1 MLTDWKTLLQ
11 PAATPPTVGEE
22 QLRFQGLEPDP
33 VDEWQRMLRFAALG
47 PADWAAMA
55 ETVEPLFR
63 RGTELVVNV
72 YDYLSSVPETA
83 AILGWEEFVDEAHLE
98 ERRRF
103 FTIWLARTL
112 GMDTSAE
119 FADYLF
125 RAGIIHAGHGPR
137 RIHVPHAYVRVSV
150 GLVLSMFADYMR
162 DAHLPG
168 ETVAKAMMGWNKYL
182 SVQLNQM
189 ELGYKVARELDE
201 GTFRVPVIVYG
212 LLRPKMPQR
221 ETRVAVHADATVHE
235 VMRKFFNYHPVARR
249 EALEVVWEG
258 HEKPDSLWMEVVP
271 TYRLKHGWRLLVNGR
286 EMEYLQG
293 VQTPVRAD
301 DRLELFPPGR

>member
-1 MLTDWKTLLQ
+1 MLTDWKDLLQ
-11 PAATPPTVGEE
+11 TQAPPSVPDER
-22 QLRFQGLEPDP
+22 LLFHGLEPDP

-47 PADWAAMA
+47 PDDWAAMA
-55 ETVEPLFR
+55 ETVEALFR

-83 AILGWEEFVDEAHLE
+83 AILGWEESVDEAHLE

-119 FADYLF
+119 LADYLF

-137 RIHVPHAYVRVSV
+137 GIHVPHAYVRVSI

-162 DAHLPG
+162 EAGLDG
-168 ETVAKAMMGWNKYL
+168 QVVARAMKGWNKYL

-189 ELGYKVARELDE
+189 ELGYQVARDLDE
-201 GTFRVPVIVYG
+201 GKFRVPVVVYG
-212 LLRPKMPQR
+212 LLRAKMPQR
-221 ETRVAVHADATVHE
+221 ETGVAVHPGATVE
-235 VMRKFFNYHPVARR
+235 DVMRKFFNYHPVARR
-249 EALEVVWEG
+249 EALDVIWEG
-258 HEKPDSLWMEVVP
+258 HEKPDALWMEVVP
-271 TYRLKHGWRLLVNGR
+271 SYRLKQGWRLLVNGR

-293 VQTPVRAD
+293 VDTPVDAQT
-301 DRLELFPPGR
+301 RLELFPPGR

>member
-1 MLTDWKTLLQ
+1 MFTDWKTLLQ
-11 PAATPPTVGEE
+11 TTPADTVPAEH
-22 QLRFQGLEPDP
+22 LLFHGLEPDP
-33 VDEWQRMLRFAALG
+33 VDEWQRMLRFALVAA
-47 PADWAAMA
+47 ADKEAMSQ
-55 ETVEPLFR
+55 TVEPLFR
-63 RGTELVVNV
+63 RGTELVANV
-72 YDYLSSVPETA
+72 YDYLASVPETA
-83 AILGWEEFVDEAHLE
+83 AILGWEEFIDEAHLE

-112 GMDTSAE
+112 GLDTSHE

-137 RIHVPHAYVRVSV
+137 RIHVPHAYVRASV
-150 GLVLSMFADYMR
+150 GLILAMFADYMR
-162 DAHLPG
+162 QAGLAG
-168 ETVAKAMMGWNKYL
+168 EVVAAAMAGWNKYL

-189 ELGYKVARELDE
+189 ELGYKVARDLDD
-201 GTFRVPVIVYG
+201 GKFRVPVIVYG

-221 ETRVAVHADATVHE
+221 ETRVAVHGDATVHD

-249 EALEVVWEG
+249 EALAVVWEG

-271 TYRLKHGWRLLVNGR
+271 AYRLKQGWRLLVNGR

-293 VQTPVRAD
+293 VNTPVGPD

>member
-1 MLTDWKTLLQ
+1 MLADWKSLLQ
-11 PAATPPTVGEE
+11 TPTTPAVPEE
-22 QLRFQGLEPDP
+22 RLLFHNLAPDP
-33 VDEWQRMLRFAALG
+33 VDEWRRMLRFALVR
-47 PADWAAMA
+47 ADDKEAMSQ
-55 ETVEPLFR
+55 TVETLFR
-63 RGTELVVNV
+63 RGTELVANV
-72 YDYLSSVPETA
+72 YDYLASVPETA
-83 AILGWEEFVDEAHLE
+83 AILGWEEFIDEAHLE

-137 RIHVPHAYVRVSV
+137 RIHVPHAYVRASV
-150 GLVLSMFADYMR
+150 GLILAMFADYMR
-162 DAHLPG
+162 QAALPG
-168 ETVAKAMMGWNKYL
+168 EVVAAAMAGWNKYL

-189 ELGYKVARELDE
+189 ELGYKVARDLDE

-221 ETRVAVHADATVHE
+221 ETLVAVHQDATVQD

-249 EALEVVWEG
+249 EALTVVWEG

-271 TYRLKHGWRLLVNGR
+271 THRLKQGWRLLVNGR
-286 EMEYLQG
+286 EIEYLQG
-293 VQTPVRAD
+293 VDTPVGPT

>member
-11 PAATPPTVGEE
+11 TQAPRTVPPEKW
-22 QLRFQGLEPDP
+22 LFQGLEPDP
-33 VDEWQRMLRFAALG
+33 VDEWKRMLRFAALG
-47 PADWAAMA
+47 PDDWAAMA
-55 ETVEPLFR
+55 ETVEVLFR
-63 RGTELVVNV
+63 RGTELVANV

-83 AILGWEEFVDEAHLE
+83 SILGWEEFIDEAHLE

-137 RIHVPHAYVRVSV
+137 RIHVPHAYVRVSI

-162 DAHLPG
+162 DAQMDG
-168 ETVAKAMMGWNKYL
+168 QVVARAMMGWNKYL

-189 ELGYKVARELDE
+189 ELGYKVARDLDE
-201 GTFRVPVIVYG
+201 GRYRVPVVVYG

-221 ETRVAVHADATVHE
+221 ETQVAVHADATVQD
-235 VMRKFFNYHPVARR
+235 VMRKFFNYHPAARR

-271 TYRLKHGWRLLVNGR
+271 TYRLKQGWRLLVNGR
-286 EMEYLQG
+286 EMEYLNG
-293 VQTPVRAD
+293 VDTPVGPH

>member
-1 MLTDWKTLLQ
+1 MLTDWKALIRPASVGVSEEHLLF
-11 PAATPPTVGEE
+11 
-22 QLRFQGLEPDP
+22 RGLEPDP

-47 PADWAAMA
+47 PDDWAAMA
-55 ETVEPLFR
+55 ETVEVLFR
-63 RGTELVVNV
+63 RGTELVANV

-137 RIHVPHAYVRVSV
+137 RIHVPHAYVRVSI

-162 DAHLPG
+162 EAQMDG
-168 ETVAKAMMGWNKYL
+168 QVVAKAMMGWNKYL
-182 SVQLNQM
+182 TVQLNQM
-189 ELGYKVARELDE
+189 ELGYKVARDLDE
-201 GTFRVPVIVYG
+201 GKFRVPVVVYG

-221 ETRVAVHADATVHE
+221 ETAVAVHQGATVAD

-258 HEKPDSLWMEVVP
+258 HEKPDSLWMEVIP
-271 TYRLKHGWRLLVNGR
+271 AYRLKQGWRLLVDGR
-286 EMEYLQG
+286 EMEYLRG
-293 VQTPVRAD
+293 VDTPVGPES
-301 DRLELFPPGR
+301 RLELFPPGR